1 MEKQKKAQANDP
13 GKEKVAD
20 ISHIANVNDNVN
32 PTDSITPVF
41 SQEKSEPQ
49 PEEKFDFELVRTN
62 ESFEEDFEDVRT
74 YIAIRKPSQ
83 TEWLR
88 VHPEPNYRGD
98 VYVLE
103 IPERDGFGKE
113 NYIIFPKLFEKIARV
128 EYPISHKR
136 LYTCVNQTGTI
147 FIWPIKLA
155 EPGLRWD
162 SWNKSAERIA
172 SKSMKSWVRL
182 YPNKQA
188 QCYGMKRLKRE
199 MPSEPKFPTESFSKI
214 IEIAFDD
221 FFIKTVDHPVLA
233 DLRGESGN
241 GF

>member
-1 MEKQKKAQANDP
+1 MEKQKKAQTNGP

-20 ISHIANVNDNVN
+20 INHITNINDNGN
-32 PTDSITPVF
+32 PAAGIIPVF
-41 SQEKSEPQ
+41 SQEKMEPQ
-49 PEEKFDFELVRTN
+49 PEEKFDFEQIRAN
-62 ESFEEDFEDVRT
+62 ESFEEDIEEVRT

-83 TEWLR
+83 TEWFR
-88 VHPEPNYRGD
+88 IHPEQNYRGD
-98 VYVLE
+98 VFVLE

-136 LYTCVNQTGTI
+136 LYTCVNQTGTV
-147 FIWPIKLA
+147 FIWPIKLP

-172 SKSMKSWVRL
+172 SEAIKSWVRL

-188 QCYGMKRLKRE
+188 QCYGMKRAKGGIQ
-199 MPSEPKFPTESFSKI
+199 PAPKFPSESFSEI
-214 IEIAFDD
+214 VEIAFDD

-233 DLRGESGN
+233 ELRGESQN